1 MRKLSIPDEAYGPLL
16 PFIKDEFITDINYS
30 RMLWVDHLY
39 KGRYCV
45 ESVDISKAFLEQFY
59 TRLSNMMNAS
69 FNKSNPLLEAETENL
84 RISILHDSVTNTGIS
99 LSIRKTPAD
108 RKLSDERMLAD
119 SYCPDYVLTFL
130 ENCVKAHMNIIVG
143 GLVGTGKTELVKY
156 LTKFI
161 PPYERVWT
169 IEDTLEI
176 RYAQINPFKDCVEVK
191 VEDRF
196 DYPTALKA
204 SKRQLPKWVLVSEV
218 RGTEVKY
225 LMENM
230 SAGVYCMSTIHVDHL
245 ERLPDRLKNM
255 GANIIDCDIYSFVD
269 IGILLESKI
278 TKQGI
283 RRYIS
288 QIMTYSRINE
298 INDKVMLY
306 DEGMKTKNN
315 VPDDIMRKFLKED
328 ITNPWLKTVL

>member
-16 PFIKDEFITDINYS
+16 PFIKDELITDINFS

-45 ESVDISKAFLEQFY
+45 ESVHISKAFLEQFY

-69 FNKSNPLLEAETENL
+69 FNKSNPLLEAETDEL
-84 RISILHDSVTNTGIS
+84 RISVLHESVTNTGVS

-108 RKLSDERMLAD
+108 RKLSNNRMIQEQ
-119 SYCPDYVLTFL
+119 YCPDYVLDFL
-130 ENCVKAHMNIIVG
+130 GNCIKAHMNIMVG
-143 GLVGTGKTELVKY
+143 GLVGTGKTELIKY

-169 IEDTLEI
+169 VEDTLEI
-176 RYAQINPFKDCVEVK
+176 RYSQINPYKDCVEVK

-230 SAGVYCMSTIHVDHL
+230 SAGVYCISTIHVDHM

-255 GANIIDCDIYSFVD
+255 GTTVLDCDIYSFID

-278 TKQGI
+278 TSRGI
-283 RRYIS
+283 HRYIS

-298 INDKVMLY
+298 TNSKVMLY
-306 DEGMKTKNN
+306 EDGTRVSNLIPK
-315 VPDDIMRKFLKED
+315 DIARKFIKEG
-328 ITNPWLKTVL
+328 ITDPWRNTI

>member
-1 MRKLSIPDEAYGPLL
+1 MRRLSIPDDAYGPLL
-16 PFIKDEFITDINYS
+16 PFVKDELITDINFS

-45 ESVDISKAFLEQFY
+45 ESVSITKSFLEQFY

-84 RISILHDSVTNTGIS
+84 RISILHESVTNTGIS

-108 RKLSDERMLAD
+108 RKLNEERMVQEN
-119 SYCPDYVLTFL
+119 YCPDYLLVFL
-130 ENCVKAHMNIIVG
+130 ENCVRAHMNIMVG

-169 IEDTLEI
+169 VEDTLEI
-176 RYAQINPFKDCVEVK
+176 RYSQINPYKDCVEVK

-230 SAGVYCMSTIHVDHL
+230 SAGVYCISTIHVDHM

-255 GANIIDCDIYSFVD
+255 GADISDCDIYSFID

-278 TKQGI
+278 TSFGI
-283 RRYIS
+283 QRYIS
-288 QIMTYSRINE
+288 QIMAYSRIEE
-298 INDKVMLY
+298 INDKIMLY
-306 DEGMKTKNN
+306 EDGMKTKQ
-315 VPDDIMRKFLKED
+315 VIPQDILRKFLKEG
-328 ITNPWLKTVL
+328 ITNPWLKKE

>member
-1 MRKLSIPDEAYGPLL
+1 MRKLSIPDDAYGPLL
-16 PFIKDEFITDINYS
+16 PFVKDELITDINYS

-45 ESVDISKAFLEQFY
+45 ESVSITKSFLEQFY

-84 RISILHDSVTNTGIS
+84 RISILHESVTNTGIS
-99 LSIRKTPAD
+99 ISIRKTPAD
-108 RKLSDERMLAD
+108 RKLSEDRMIQD
-119 SYCPDYVLTFL
+119 NYCTESVLTFL
-130 ENCVKAHMNIIVG
+130 ENCVRAHMNIMVG

-161 PPYERVWT
+161 PDYERVWT
-169 IEDTLEI
+169 VEDTLEI
-176 RYAQINPFKDCVEVK
+176 RYSQINPYKDCVEVK

-230 SAGVYCMSTIHVDHL
+230 SAGVYCMSTIHVDHM

-255 GANIIDCDIYSFVD
+255 GANVLDCDIYSFID
-269 IGILLESKI
+269 IGVLLESKI
-278 TKQGI
+278 TSHGI
-283 RRYIS
+283 YRYIS
-288 QIMTYSRINE
+288 QIMAYSRIDE

-306 DEGMKTKNN
+306 EDGMKINKNI
-315 VPDDIMRKFLKED
+315 PKDILRKFLKED
-328 ITNPWLKTVL
+328 ISNPWLKKE

>member
-1 MRKLSIPDEAYGPLL
+1 MRRLSIPDDAYGPLL
-16 PFIKDEFITDINYS
+16 PFVKNELITDINYS

-45 ESVDISKAFLEQFY
+45 ESVVITKAFLEQFY

-69 FNKSNPLLEAETENL
+69 FNKLNPLLEAETENL
-84 RISILHDSVTNTGIS
+84 RISILHDSVTNTGVS

-108 RKLSDERMLAD
+108 RKLSDSRMVQD
-119 SYCPDYVLTFL
+119 RYCPDYVLSFM
-130 ENCVKAHMNIIVG
+130 ENCIKAHMNIMVG

-156 LTKFI
+156 LTKYI

-169 IEDTLEI
+169 VEDTLEI
-176 RYAQINPFKDCVEVK
+176 RYSQINPYKDCVEVK

-230 SAGVYCMSTIHVDHL
+230 SAGIYCISTVHVDHM

-255 GANIIDCDIYSFVD
+255 GVPVLDCDIYSFID
-269 IGILLESKI
+269 IGILLESKM
-278 TKQGI
+278 TECGI

-288 QIMTYSRINE
+288 QIMAYSRINE
-298 INDKVMLY
+298 INGKVMLY
-306 DEGMKTKNN
+306 EDGIKSSNN
-315 VPDDIMRKFLKED
+315 IPKDIERKFMKEG
-328 ITNPWLKTVL
+328 ITNPWKTKE